1 MCKSAA
7 ATLPVVNW
15 ADFIAPSV
23 TNSRNPPAPDKTT
36 GRQKSI
42 ETIACALSACEG
54 NTDGRRDKII
64 ALFCVSVSLPRNF
77 MRELDKGVGDFLR
90 SPTIRRRKNFQ
101 FPLLL
106 LLFLPYGIILL
117 RFTAYA
123 REKDETFNL
132 YSIHLHIY
140 LPPIYTYL
148 LYLQQEHR
156 NCCL

>member
-15 ADFIAPSV
+15 ADLMAPSV

-54 NTDGRRDKII
+54 DTDGRRDKII

-90 SPTIRRRKNFQ
+90 SPTTYDDAKIFNF
-101 FPLLL
+101 PSSSSSSSLMELSL
-106 LLFLPYGIILL
+106 
-117 RFTAYA
+117 
-123 REKDETFNL
+123 
-132 YSIHLHIY
+132 IHI
-140 LPPIYTYL
+140 
-148 LYLQQEHR
+148 
-156 NCCL
+156 